1 MREGRSA
8 PTLLCRIAAYVRSR
22 RPAAKH
28 RSTRLGFAAAEEA
41 SASAPWVRFAAVCDE
56 SVGTEVPP
64 TISVRGLPDA
74 SARTRLPLRRR
85 LR

>member
-1 MREGRSA
+1 M
-8 PTLLCRIAAYVRSR
+8 
-22 RPAAKH
+22 
-28 RSTRLGFAAAEEA
+28 GFALAEEA
-41 SASAPWVRFAAVCDE
+41 SASASWVRFAAVCDE

-64 TISVRGLPDA
+64 TISVCGQPDA